1 MSNPKGNPDLTKYK
15 FKTDRQEACTAQ
27 INVRITPSL
36 KAKLKNVDGW
46 QEEVRKFLEQIAEP
60 KSA

>member
-1 MSNPKGNPDLTKYK
+1 MPNPNPCQRTR
-15 FKTDRQEACTAQ
+15 FKTERPESCTAP
-27 INVRITPSL
+27 VTVKVPPSL

>member
-1 MSNPKGNPDLTKYK
+1 MPNPNPCKRTR
-15 FKTDRQEACTAQ
+15 FKTDRKESYTAQ
-27 INVRITPSL
+27 VSVRIAPSL
-36 KAKLKNVDGW
+36 KEKLQDVEGW